1 MRIALLERVASTT
14 WSRQDDADADD
25 DDDGVQPLDNLGVHH
40 PVSKMKMTR
49 MIMLRRL
56 IMI

>member
-25 DDDGVQPLDNLGVHH
+25 DDDGVYPLVKILSDDDCD
-40 PVSKMKMTR
+40 
-49 MIMLRRL
+49 
-56 IMI
+56 